1 MKEEYEDGFEAKQHL
16 HELLKKVA
24 FSTNYGDEEDD
35 YTKTINLNIGGGVI
49 SYDPYYQKLWFYSE
63 DDSECEIDDSETIKK
78 LVKEIEKRYKGFE
91 NRIKNIRVK
100 IVKEIFD
107 KPINHIIDE

>member
-1 MKEEYEDGFEAKQHL
+1 MREQYHDESEAKEHI
-16 HELLKKVA
+16 HELLKKVT

-49 SYDPYYQKLWFYSE
+49 SYDPYYQKLWFYSR
-63 DDSECEIDDSETIKK
+63 DDSEFEIDDSETIKK
-78 LVKEIEKRYKGFE
+78 FVKEIEKRYKEFE
-91 NRIKNIRVK
+91 MKINRTRQK

-107 KPINHIIDE
+107 KPINYIIDE